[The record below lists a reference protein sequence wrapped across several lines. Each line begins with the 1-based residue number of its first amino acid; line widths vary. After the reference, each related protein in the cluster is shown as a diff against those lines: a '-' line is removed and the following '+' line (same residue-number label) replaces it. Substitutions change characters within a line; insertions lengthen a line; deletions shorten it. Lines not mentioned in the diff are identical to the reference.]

1 MSSVS
6 GELVHK
12 FDGLFAGH
20 EGTPVPTKQQP
31 YSAQQTELENL

>member
-6 GELVHK
+6 GELAHK

-20 EGTPVPTKQQP
+20 EGTPVPTKQQLH
-31 YSAQQTELENL
+31 SAQQTELENL